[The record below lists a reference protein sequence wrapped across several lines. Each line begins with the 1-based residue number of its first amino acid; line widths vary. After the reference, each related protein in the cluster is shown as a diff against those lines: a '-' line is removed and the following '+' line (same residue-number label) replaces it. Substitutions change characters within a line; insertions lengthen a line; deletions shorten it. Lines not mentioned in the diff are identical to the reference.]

1 MSISCYSVSYALRA
15 AVKSVVRDSTGREIR
30 EPIVSHNE
38 PNKGNNITDLYTTL
52 QAQLYKLTMSHS
64 S

>member
-1 MSISCYSVSYALRA
+1 MSIICHSIDIGLRA
-15 AVKSVVRDSTGREIR
+15 AAKSVIRDSTGREIR

-52 QAQLYKLTMSHS
+52 QAQLYTLTMSHS